1 MKKDF
6 TAKKKNT
13 LAKALLVALS
23 VLCLAI
29 GFGQSTLSAKA
40 AGGSDYSYTDPDLE
54 PDVFI
59 L

>member
-13 LAKALLVALS
+13 LAKALLIALS
-23 VLCLAI
+23 VLCMAI

-40 AGGSDYSYTDPDLE
+40 AISSSDCCIDPDLE

>member
-6 TAKKKNT
+6 TMKKKNT

-40 AGGSDYSYTDPDLE
+40 AISSSDCCIDPDLE
-54 PDVFI
+54 PDDI
-59 L
+59 LL